1 LILIAVLYIH
11 CIGGKELSINHA
23 SHVTVLSLSKLF
35 LTRSEFGKP
44 EMIDQYDVIARTV
57 CRVLTKTILRII

>member
-1 LILIAVLYIH
+1 MY
-11 CIGGKELSINHA
+11 CTGGKELLINHA

-35 LTRSEFGKP
+35 LAWSEFGKP
-44 EMIDQYDVIARTV
+44 EMIDQYDVVARTV